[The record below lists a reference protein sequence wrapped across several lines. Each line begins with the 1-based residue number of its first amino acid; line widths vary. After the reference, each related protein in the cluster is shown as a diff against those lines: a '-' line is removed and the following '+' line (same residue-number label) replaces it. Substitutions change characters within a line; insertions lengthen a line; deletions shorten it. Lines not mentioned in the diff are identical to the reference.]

1 MHYVEELGNGASAP
15 CLHQRYQESATIRGN
30 QSAMSTGLCN
40 GGVAFHAGGKRVNFN
55 TGIHAMCLLGPFCHK
70 KKPVRFLGI
79 DPKTFRKWVWM
90 FIENIQELVD
100 VVVSISLNLLV
111 LF

>member
-1 MHYVEELGNGASAP
+1 
-15 CLHQRYQESATIRGN
+15 
-30 QSAMSTGLCN
+30 
-40 GGVAFHAGGKRVNFN
+40 
-55 TGIHAMCLLGPFCHK
+55 MCLLGPFCHK